1 MAVSPDDMTAASPL
15 ITSSPEPATSA
26 IAVVIP
32 SRCARDFA
40 DMYPSTEV
48 IGVDISPIQPD
59 WVPPNC
65 KFQIDDIEQPW
76 TWPMSHF
83 DYVHI
88 SHLEG
93 SVAEWPALY
102 AQAFA
107 HIKSGGFVEVKEID
121 VELCSKFFLS

>member
-1 MAVSPDDMTAASPL
+1 MSL
-15 ITSSPEPATSA
+15 
-26 IAVVIP
+26 
-32 SRCARDFA
+32 RR
-40 DMYPSTEV
+40 
-48 IGVDISPIQPD
+48 VDISPIQPD

-121 VELCSKFFLS
+121 VELCSNHVVYAKKPGKVTKAEE